1 MYEVVHSTLGRYRI
15 RVPKLADDLE
25 FAEALSG
32 LLKSLQFVKEVRI
45 NSAASS
51 VVVDCRASAAKD
63 STSHSKIQE
72 VILSCI
78 EQASYTKQTND
89 FDSKQTATDSFD
101 DLDQVPEVNQWK
113 DLGLPLLSFTLAVMA
128 APLEVPPL
136 IVGTAIAGA
145 ALPWFNRAADSLI
158 NHRHPNIDLLDSV
171 WMTMQTL
178 QGQYIAPALKTS
190 LVEIRRSFRG
200 QAEKSREQKAWDLLD
215 CLNQDVLVERDGV
228 EQSLKASE
236 LEVGDCIKVRAGDF
250 IPIDGVIIS
259 GAGLID
265 CYHLTRKATP
275 VHCGAGKEVYAS
287 SILLEG
293 ELFIEVK
300 RTLDNTRIG
309 LVANIM
315 QTEPVYDTQIG
326 LHQAEFVKNAILP
339 TLLLGG
345 TIFAATGNLGA
356 AISPFQFDF
365 GSGIPIS
372 ISTTFLTAL
381 TYATENGVYIR
392 SGRALEVLSQMDT
405 LVIDDSVLMYLHA
418 IGSDVTGVINALQQ
432 QGISIYIISYKLN
445 EEIDGA
451 ETVTKKFA
459 IHPDYI
465 LSEANPQKHLNLV
478 RGLQHQGRTVAVLQ
492 DKYNYKPEF
501 KISDVS
507 ISIARNESVAEETA
521 DVVLLD
527 SQLWG
532 LIYGIAI
539 AKKAMQVVYENT
551 ATIVLPNLMMQIGGG
566 MVLGVNPVWN
576 VIVNNSSAFI
586 AEFINS
592 ARTNFSS
599 IPAPVSLSGSKQQ
612 REPSVLTI
620 TPGSTELALPVGV
633 NSQQWRYAT

>member
-15 RVPKLADDLE
+15 RVPRLADDLE
-25 FAEALSG
+25 FAEAVSN
-32 LLKSLQFVKEVRI
+32 LLESLQFVKEVRI

-51 VVVDCRASAAKD
+51 VVVDCKASAAKD

-78 EQASYTKQTND
+78 EQANYTKQANHS
-89 FDSKQTATDSFD
+89 DSKQTATDSFD
-101 DLDQVPEVNQWK
+101 DLDQIPEVNQWK
-113 DLGLPLLSFTLAVMA
+113 DLGMPLLSFTLAMMA

-190 LVEIRRSFRG
+190 LVEVRRSFRG
-200 QAEKSREQKAWDLLD
+200 QTEKSREQKAWDLLD
-215 CLNQDVLVERDGV
+215 CLNQDVLLERDNV
-228 EQSLKASE
+228 ELSLKASE

-250 IPIDGVIIS
+250 IPVDGVIIS

-309 LVANIM
+309 LVASIM
-315 QTEPVYDTQIG
+315 QNEPVYDTQIG

-392 SGRALEVLSQMDT
+392 SGRVLEVLSQIDT
-405 LVIDDSVLMYLHA
+405 LVIDDSVLMYLDA
-418 IGSDVTGVINALQQ
+418 IGSDVTKVINALQQ
-432 QGISIYIISYKLN
+432 QGISIYIVSYNLN
-445 EEIDGA
+445 QQIA
-451 ETVTKKFA
+451 L
-459 IHPDYI
+459 HPDYI
-465 LSEANPQKHLNLV
+465 LREANPQKHLNLV

-501 KISDVS
+501 KIGDVS

-551 ATIVLPNLMMQIGGG
+551 ATIVVPNLMMQIGGG
-566 MVLGVNPVWN
+566 MILGINPVWN

-592 ARTNFSS
+592 ARTDFAS
-599 IPAPVSLSGSKQQ
+599 IPAPASLSRYKQQ
-612 REPSVLTI
+612 RKPSVLKI
-620 TPGSTELALPVGV
+620 APGSEELALPVTIG
-633 NSQQWRYAT
+633 SERWRHAT

>member
-15 RVPKLADDLE
+15 RVPRLADDLE
-25 FAEALSG
+25 FAEAVSN
-32 LLKSLQFVKEVRI
+32 LLESLQFVKEVRI

-51 VVVDCRASAAKD
+51 VVVDCKASAAKD

-78 EQASYTKQTND
+78 EQANYTKQANHS
-89 FDSKQTATDSFD
+89 DSKQTATDSFD
-101 DLDQVPEVNQWK
+101 DLDQIPEVNQWK
-113 DLGLPLLSFTLAVMA
+113 DLGMPLLSFTLAMMA

-200 QAEKSREQKAWDLLD
+200 QTEKSREQKAWDLLD
-215 CLNQDVLVERDGV
+215 CLNQDVLLERDNV
-228 EQSLKASE
+228 ELSLKASE
-236 LEVGDCIKVRAGDF
+236 LEVGDCIKVRTGDF
-250 IPIDGVIIS
+250 IPVDGVIIS

-309 LVANIM
+309 LVASIM
-315 QTEPVYDTQIG
+315 QNEPVYDTQIG

-372 ISTTFLTAL
+372 ISTTLLTAL

-392 SGRALEVLSQMDT
+392 SGRVLEVLSQIDT
-405 LVIDDSVLMYLHA
+405 LVIDDSVLMYLDA
-418 IGSDVTGVINALQQ
+418 IGSDVTKVINALQQ
-432 QGISIYIISYKLN
+432 QGISIYIVSYNLN
-445 EEIDGA
+445 QQIALD
-451 ETVTKKFA
+451 
-459 IHPDYI
+459 PDYV
-465 LSEANPQKHLNLV
+465 LREANPQKHLNLV

-492 DKYNYKPEF
+492 DKYNYIPEF
-501 KISDVS
+501 KIGDVS

-551 ATIVLPNLMMQIGGG
+551 ATIVVPNLMMQIGGG

-592 ARTNFSS
+592 ARTDFAS
-599 IPAPVSLSGSKQQ
+599 IPAPASLSRYKQQ
-612 REPSVLTI
+612 RKPSVLKI
-620 TPGSTELALPVGV
+620 APGSEELALPVTIG
-633 NSQQWRYAT
+633 SERWRHAT

>member
-15 RVPKLADDLE
+15 RVPRLADDLE
-25 FAEALSG
+25 FAEAVSN
-32 LLKSLQFVKEVRI
+32 LLESLQFVKEVRI

-51 VVVDCRASAAKD
+51 VVVDCKASAARD

-89 FDSKQTATDSFD
+89 SESKQTATDSFD
-101 DLDQVPEVNQWK
+101 DLDQIPEVNQWK
-113 DLGLPLLSFTLAVMA
+113 DLGMPLLSFTLAMMA

-215 CLNQDVLVERDGV
+215 CLNQDVLVERDNV
-228 EQSLKASE
+228 ELSLKASE

-250 IPIDGVIIS
+250 IPVDGVIIS

-275 VHCGAGKEVYAS
+275 VHCGTGKEVYAS

-326 LHQAEFVKNAILP
+326 MHQAEFVKNAILP

-345 TIFAATGNLGA
+345 TIFATTGNLGA

-372 ISTTFLTAL
+372 ISTTFLSAL

-405 LVIDDSVLMYLHA
+405 LVIDESVLMYLHA

-432 QGISIYIISYKLN
+432 QGISIYIVSYNLN
-445 EEIDGA
+445 QQIA
-451 ETVTKKFA
+451 L
-459 IHPDYI
+459 HPDYI

-478 RGLQHQGRTVAVLQ
+478 RGLQHQGRTVGVLQ

-501 KISDVS
+501 KIGDVS
-507 ISIARNESVAEETA
+507 ISIARNESITEETA

-551 ATIVLPNLMMQIGGG
+551 ATIVVPNLMMQIGGG

-592 ARTNFSS
+592 ARTDFAS
-599 IPAPVSLSGSKQQ
+599 IPAPVLANSSKQQ
-612 REPSVLTI
+612 KKPTMLAI
-620 TPGSTELALPVGV
+620 APGSEELALPVAV